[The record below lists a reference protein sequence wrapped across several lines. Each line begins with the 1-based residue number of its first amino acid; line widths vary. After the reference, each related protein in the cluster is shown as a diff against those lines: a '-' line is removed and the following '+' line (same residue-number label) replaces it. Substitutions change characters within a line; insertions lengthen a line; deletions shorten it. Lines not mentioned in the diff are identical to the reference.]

1 MALVLKTSDVKASVG
16 SNPTTSVEGE
26 GLHNESGSSY
36 PTHLRCVAQ
45 LGSAFAL
52 GAKGRR
58 FESCHADV
66 KYKCHCFF
74 NMPEP
79 ENDIYKEA
87 NDFTSE
93 CFQEI
98 IDVLDNFIK
107 DPLVKEQVFKEM
119 NDDFKQVLGGNI
131 RV

>member
-1 MALVLKTSDVKASVG
+1 
-16 SNPTTSVEGE
+16 
-26 GLHNESGSSY
+26 
-36 PTHLRCVAQ
+36 
-45 LGSAFAL
+45 
-52 GAKGRR
+52 
-58 FESCHADV
+58 
-66 KYKCHCFF
+66 
-74 NMPEP
+74 MPEP